1 MQNTLKCP
9 IYSLKL
15 PLQAYE
21 QAHLQVVV
29 FFLASILRCT
39 ISQVNMS
46 CEHFGGVA
54 ISCTVSELNWAHNP
68 CLQEMLA
75 KFYSPN
81 IFKKNEPKVD
91 ASEFTSYR
99 KLMFH
104 FFPVI
109 GKLQAKR
116 VKLCPVW
123 TSTTKTQ
130 LGGEREATKT
140 QQKPQELAYFERQ
153 WGRLHLSIC

>member
-1 MQNTLKCP
+1 
-9 IYSLKL
+9 
-15 PLQAYE
+15 
-21 QAHLQVVV
+21 
-29 FFLASILRCT
+29 
-39 ISQVNMS
+39 
-46 CEHFGGVA
+46 
-54 ISCTVSELNWAHNP
+54 
-68 CLQEMLA
+68 MLA

-123 TSTTKTQ
+123 TSTAKTQ